1 MTFFAADATTES
13 RDIIP
18 SEHIFCNNVKPTS
31 NIFSPSLHI
40 NTNSDKH
47 PKDKKE
53 YDCLPNTVVIIHDSD
68 GLDQSSSA
76 IKEEEEVHLN
86 NEVHSSL
93 FDLATLSPSPQADS
107 GVQDIFV
114 EENIGKKRRRRI
126 ISTTSSDK
134 VFVSDAAMLL
144 SLFEI

>member
-18 SEHIFCNNVKPTS
+18 SEHIFCNVKPTS

-76 IKEEEEVHLN
+76 IKEEEEEVHLN

-107 GVQDIFV
+107 GVQDSFD
-114 EENIGKKRRRRI
+114 EENIGMKRRRI

-134 VFVSDAAMLL
+134 VIVSDAAMLL